1 MLLNRLILDSLKE
14 EKKRFNKHIY
24 LIKIYY
30 SESIASFKEK
40 YVRLI
45 YRKDSLNDGSYDTFI
60 SNECEELRNR
70 LFGNDI

>member
-1 MLLNRLILDSLKE
+1 MLLNRLLLDSLKE
-14 EKKRFNKHIY
+14 EKNVLINIY